1 MGNKRVIRRSKQAGV
16 DRMISQG
23 VVIKAKSCREK
34 QILRLLENPEKSIT
48 EIEAKEGPIG
58 EIYESWLRTTG
69 NLKMLQIREKEIYAR
84 RAIKR
89 AIG

>member
-1 MGNKRVIRRSKQAGV
+1 
-16 DRMISQG
+16 MINQS
-23 VVIKAKSCREK
+23 VVVKAKSRREK

-69 NLKMLQIREKEIYAR
+69 NLKMMQMREKEIYAR
-84 RAIKR
+84 RAVR
-89 AIG
+89 RLVG